1 MDQTQMDYTK
11 GIIESILFVS
21 DKPVT
26 LEQFKQVVEEVS
38 PSDLEEILQSLK
50 ADYSQKVGGM
60 MIAEIAGGY
69 QMLSNPSCANYIRSF
84 YKTRTKEKLSRPS
97 LETLAIIAYKQPVSR
112 ADIEIVR
119 GVNSDGVMAHL
130 LAKALVKIVGRK
142 EVPGRPFLYGTTK
155 EFLEYFGLKS
165 LEDLPKL
172 EEFPALSA
180 TVESISTEQPVV
192 QDRELTEEERKQ
204 EESVKESLDAF
215 EQAAEAQGKE
225 SSPVNDENTLN
236 NDAVVY

>member
-1 MDQTQMDYTK
+1 MDQTQIDYSK

-26 LEQFKQVVEEVS
+26 VEQFREVMPEVS
-38 PSDLEEILQSLK
+38 AGEIEKIIQSLK
-50 ADYSQKVGGM
+50 SDFSQKVGGM
-60 MIAEIAGGY
+60 IVAEIAGGF
-69 QMLSNPSCANYIRSF
+69 QMLSNPSYAGYIRSF

-97 LETLAIIAYKQPVSR
+97 LETLAIVAYKQPVSR
-112 ADIEIVR
+112 ADIELVR

-130 LAKALVKIVGRK
+130 LSKALVKIVGRK

-172 EEFPALSA
+172 EEFPVLSA
-180 TVESISTEQPVV
+180 QNEMTPPELPVV
-192 QDRELTEEERKQ
+192 GGLDMTEEERQQ
-204 EESVKESLDAF
+204 EENIKESLNAF
-215 EQAAEAQGKE
+215 EQAAEAQQAE
-225 SSPVNDENTLN
+225 NAPVNDM
-236 NDAVVY
+236 AV

>member
-1 MDQTQMDYTK
+1 MDQTQIEYIK
-11 GIIESILFVS
+11 GIIEAILFVS

-26 LEQFKQVVEEVS
+26 VEQFKQVVEEAS
-38 PSDLEEILQSLK
+38 PSDIEKIIGLLK
-50 ADYSQKVGGM
+50 DDYAQKVGGIT
-60 MIAEIAGGY
+60 IADIAGGY
-69 QMLSNPSCANYIRSF
+69 QMLSNPSYASYIRAF

-112 ADIEIVR
+112 ADIEIIR

-130 LAKALVKIVGRK
+130 LSKGLVKIVGRK

-172 EEFPALSA
+172 EEFPLLSA
-180 TVESISTEQPVV
+180 TSGNVVGNEQSEGQQEPAVAA
-192 QDRELTEEERKQ
+192 TPEEEQNLKA
-204 EESVKESLDAF
+204 SLDAF
-215 EQAAEAQGKE
+215 EQAADAQEQAE
-225 SSPVNDENTLN
+225 SQDSPTV
-236 NDAVVY
+236 

>member
-1 MDQTQMDYTK
+1 MDQTQTEYLK

-26 LEQFKQVVEEVS
+26 IEQLKQVMEEV
-38 PSDLEEILQSLK
+38 PQGQIEEVLQGLK
-50 ADYSQKVGGM
+50 TDYAQNVGGM
-60 MIAEIAGGY
+60 VVSEIAGGY
-69 QMLSNPSCANYIRSF
+69 QMLSNPSYAGYIRNF

-97 LETLAIIAYKQPVSR
+97 LETLAIVAYKQPVSR
-112 ADIEIVR
+112 TDIELVR

-130 LAKALVKIVGRK
+130 LSKGLVKIVGRK

-172 EEFPALSA
+172 EEFPILSALS
-180 TVESISTEQPVV
+180 ESISTQAPVAQSQP
-192 QDRELTEEERKQ
+192 LTEEEIKQ
-204 EESVKESLDAF
+204 EETLKESLNAF
-215 EQAAEAQGKE
+215 EQAAQAEQAETGA
-225 SSPVNDENTLN
+225 V
-236 NDAVVY
+236 NDAVL

>member
-1 MDQTQMDYTK
+1 MDQTQTEYTK

-26 LEQFKQVVEEVS
+26 VEQFKQVVEETSVS
-38 PSDLEEILQSLK
+38 DIERILQLLK
-50 ADYSQKVGGM
+50 EDYSQKVGGM
-60 MIAEIAGGY
+60 AIAEIAGGY
-69 QMLSNPSCANYIRSF
+69 QMLSNPSYAGYIRSF

-97 LETLAIIAYKQPVSR
+97 LETLAIVAYKQPVSR

-142 EVPGRPFLYGTTK
+142 EVAGRPFLYGTTK

-172 EEFPALSA
+172 EEFPMLSSQSDSPQA
-180 TVESISTEQPVV
+180 VVEN
-192 QDRELTEEERKQ
+192 RELTQEEKKQ
-204 EESVKESLDAF
+204 EEVLKESLDAF
-215 EQAAEAQGKE
+215 EQAVDAEQSE
-225 SSPVNDENTLN
+225 TSPT
-236 NDAVVY
+236 NDATV

>member
-1 MDQTQMDYTK
+1 MDQTQTEYTK

-26 LEQFKQVVEEVS
+26 VEQFKQVMEEV
-38 PSDLEEILQSLK
+38 PVADIEQTMQALKEEY
-50 ADYSQKVGGM
+50 AQKVGGM
-60 MIAEIAGGY
+60 ILAEIAGGY
-69 QMLSNPSCANYIRSF
+69 QMLTNPSNASYIRNF

-97 LETLAIIAYKQPVSR
+97 LETLAIVAYKQPVSR

-130 LAKALVKIVGRK
+130 LGKALVKIVGRK
-142 EVPGRPFLYGTTK
+142 EVAGRPFLYGTTK

-172 EEFPALSA
+172 EEFPLLSA
-180 TVESISTEQPVV
+180 QSEGIPPELATN
-192 QDRELTEEERKQ
+192 QDHELTAEEKKEEETL
-204 EESVKESLDAF
+204 KESLDAF
-215 EQAAEAQGKE
+215 EQAAQAQQQE
-225 SSPVNDENTLN
+225 TSTADDV
-236 NDAVVY
+236 AV

>member
-1 MDQTQMDYTK
+1 MDQTQIEYIK
-11 GIIESILFVS
+11 GAVESILFVS

-26 LEQFKQVVEEVS
+26 ADQFKQVIEEAS
-38 PSDLEEILQSLK
+38 SSDIEKIIGLLK
-50 ADYSQKVGGM
+50 EDYAQKMGGIT
-60 MIAEIAGGY
+60 IAEIAGGY
-69 QMLSNPSCANYIRSF
+69 QMLSNPSYASYIRAF

-112 ADIEIVR
+112 ADIEIIR

-130 LAKALVKIVGRK
+130 LSKALVKIVGRK

-172 EEFPALSA
+172 EEFPLLSA
-180 TVESISTEQPVV
+180 SNDNAASAAMMTQEAPVAV
-192 QDRELTEEERKQ
+192 SPEEEQ
-204 EESVKESLDAF
+204 NVKASLDAF
-215 EQAAEAQGKE
+215 EQAADAQEQTE
-225 SSPVNDENTLN
+225 SQDSPTV
-236 NDAVVY
+236 

>member
-1 MDQTQMDYTK
+1 MDQTQIEYTK
-11 GIIESILFVS
+11 GVIEAILFVS

-26 LEQFKQVVEEVS
+26 VEQFKQVLEEVS
-38 PSDLEEILQSLK
+38 PSEIANVIKLLQD
-50 ADYSQKVGGM
+50 DYAQKVGG
-60 MIAEIAGGY
+60 ITVVEIAGGY
-69 QMLSNPSCANYIRSF
+69 QMLSNPSYASYIRNF

-97 LETLAIIAYKQPVSR
+97 LETLAIVAYKQPVSR

-130 LAKALVKIVGRK
+130 LSKALVKIVGRK

-172 EEFPALSA
+172 EEFPMLTATGDNAAVSPAGELSPA
-180 TVESISTEQPVV
+180 ATAETVEEEQN
-192 QDRELTEEERKQ
+192 LKA
-204 EESVKESLDAF
+204 SLDAF
-215 EQAAEAQGKE
+215 EAAAEHEGQPSPE
-225 SSPVNDENTLN
+225 QSSAN
-236 NDAVVY
+236 

>member
-1 MDQTQMDYTK
+1 MDQTQIEYTK
-11 GIIESILFVS
+11 GVIEAILFVS

-26 LEQFKQVVEEVS
+26 VEQFKQVLEEVS
-38 PSDLEEILQSLK
+38 PSEIEKIIKLVQD
-50 ADYSQKVGGM
+50 DYGQKVGGLTVV
-60 MIAEIAGGY
+60 EVAGGY
-69 QMLSNPSCANYIRSF
+69 QMLSNPSYASYIRNF

-130 LAKALVKIVGRK
+130 LSKGLVKIVGRK

-172 EEFPALSA
+172 EEFPLLTAANNEAGATFTTEAGEMSPGA
-180 TVESISTEQPVV
+180 TAETVEEEQKV
-192 QDRELTEEERKQ
+192 TA
-204 EESVKESLDAF
+204 SLDAF
-215 EQAAEAQGKE
+215 EQAADREGSA
-225 SSPVNDENTLN
+225 ENPS
-236 NDAVVY
+236 AA